1 VEDNSELT
9 ILAGGTFLTL
19 IGMVIALALDFF
31 IRVIS
36 ARVLSTGDF
45 GTLFLGL
52 KILNIAVFVAIL
64 GMDNGAT
71 TQISYSYAKGDLID
85 VGSKMGTTLLMTFLT
100 ACASSVSLWLLSDT
114 IAMIFAIPEL
124 GIVLKILSLG
134 LLPILT
140 VRILTAIFR
149 GLKRFKPK
157 VIFEDNLFFGL
168 RILSV
173 LSVAYL
179 IATLEMISL
188 AISLAALLGAVIY
201 VAYFKKSITIQLSI
215 SKKTSKILLLFS
227 LPLAL
232 QMLTYQ
238 LMTGA
243 DSLMVGF
250 FTTASIVGLYG
261 TTVILSQFIPIGTQ
275 AVYFAFLPAATGLYA
290 NNKMDSVRQTYLAA
304 SKWGLIISLIIFII
318 LESFPRTALS
328 IFGSNYVVAYPW
340 LEILAIGY
348 LIHSIIGLSG
358 PTLVA
363 IGKPKVTAAA
373 WASSAATALI
383 VAYFLVP
390 MFGPIGAAIA
400 VSIAFFL
407 VNFIHLAFLWK
418 EIQLKP
424 IGQGSIRALIIG
436 VGVILLT
443 RFIFSEPANGF
454 GLANILM
461 IVFVP
466 LALFLVCILVFGVI
480 SQEDMLF
487 LDLVERSIG
496 RELKLFRRIIQHF
509 VKNETESSIV

>member
-1 VEDNSELT
+1 MEDKSELT

-19 IGMVIALALDFF
+19 IGMVIALALEFF

-36 ARVLSTGDF
+36 ARVLNTAEF

-52 KILNIAVFVAIL
+52 KILNIAIFVAIL

-71 TQISYSYAKGDLID
+71 TQISYSYAKGNLTD
-85 VGSKMGTTLLMTFLT
+85 VGSKIGTTLLITFLT
-100 ACASSVSLWLLSDT
+100 ACVSSVSLWLLSDT
-114 IAMIFAIPEL
+114 IAIIFSIPEL
-124 GIVLKILSLG
+124 GIVLKILSIG
-134 LLPILT
+134 LLPILA
-140 VRILTAIFR
+140 VRIFTAIFR
-149 GLKRFKPK
+149 GLKKFKPK
-157 VIFEDNLFFGL
+157 VIFEDSLFFGL

-173 LSVAYL
+173 LGVVYL
-179 IATLEMISL
+179 IVTLEMISL
-188 AISLAALLGAVIY
+188 AISLAALLGAIIY
-201 VAYFKKSITIQLSI
+201 FVYFKGSITVQLSI
-215 SKKTSKILLLFS
+215 SKDTSKSLLLFS

-243 DSLMVGF
+243 DSLIVGLF
-250 FTTASIVGLYG
+250 ATASIVGLYG

-290 NNKMDSVRQTYLAA
+290 NNKMESLKQTYLAA
-304 SKWGLIISLIIFII
+304 SKWGLIISLIIFIG

-328 IFGSNYVVAYPW
+328 IFGSNYAVAFPW

-363 IGKPKVTAAA
+363 IGKPRITAAA
-373 WASSAATALI
+373 WATSAVAALI

-390 MFGPIGAAIA
+390 IYGPIGAAIA

-407 VNFIHLAFLWK
+407 VNFIHLAFLWI
-418 EIQLKP
+418 EIKLKP
-424 IGQGSIRALIIG
+424 IGQGSIRALIIAFC
-436 VGVILLT
+436 VIIFT
-443 RFIFSEPANGF
+443 RFVVPEPANGF
-454 GLANILM
+454 GLVDILM
-461 IVFVP
+461 IALLP
-466 LALFLVCILVFGVI
+466 IGLFLVCILIFGVI
-480 SQEDMLF
+480 SKEDMLF

-496 RELKLFRRIIQHF
+496 RDLGIFRRIIQHF
-509 VKNETESSIV
+509 VKKESESAIM